1 MFLGGEMKKYQLK
14 DLNGLKTTKAIDF
27 RAYFSEELLAKAELF
42 VYEKNDY
49 IVRLDQKVEHLFFLL
64 EGRAKIYKI
73 HENGK
78 RSLLQFLGT
87 GDFIGELTLLDVEEQ
102 VKDVQAIDRCLCLAF
117 PYTTAQ
123 TELLNDNHFL
133 RMISKYLGRKVLL
146 RVEHFSNNQNYEL
159 KYRLA
164 AYMLQTEV
172 DGIYHEKQTETAE
185 FLGVSYRHLMYTLNE
200 FVENELVEKQGK
212 TYILNLTELSK
223 LSKDLMNY

>member
-1 MFLGGEMKKYQLK
+1 MKKYQLK
-14 DLNGLKTTKAIDF
+14 QVKKLIEVEKIDF
-27 RAYFSEELLAKAELF
+27 SAYFSDELLRKAVLF
-42 VYEKNDY
+42 TYDKNDY
-49 IVRLDQKVEHLFFLL
+49 IVRLDQKVEYLFFIL

-87 GDFIGELTLLDVEEQ
+87 GDFIGELTLLEVEAQ
-102 VKDVQAIDRCLCLAF
+102 VKDVQAIDHCVCLAF
-117 PYTTAQ
+117 PYMTAKN
-123 TELLNDNHFL
+123 ELLNDRQFL
-133 RMISKYLGRKVLL
+133 RMISTYLGRKVLL
-146 RVEHFSNNQNYEL
+146 RVEHFSNNQTYEL

-200 FVENELVEKQGK
+200 FVASGFVTKKGKSYLLNKPEL
-212 TYILNLTELSK
+212 TALSEG
-223 LSKDLMNY
+223 LLEY

>member
-1 MFLGGEMKKYQLK
+1 MFLGGKMKKYQLK
-14 DLNGLKTTKAIDF
+14 DLNEFRRIEVIDF
-27 RAYFSEELLAKAELF
+27 SDYFSEELLAKAELF
-42 VYEKNDY
+42 VYEKKDY

-102 VKDVQAIDRCLCLAF
+102 VKDVQAIDRCLCVAF
-117 PYTTAQ
+117 PYITAQ
-123 TELLNDNHFL
+123 TELLNDTHFL
-133 RMISKYLGRKVLL
+133 RMIAKYLGRKVLL

-164 AYMLQTEV
+164 AYMLQTQV

-200 FVENELVEKQGK
+200 FVANQLVLKRGKSYELNVA
-212 TYILNLTELSK
+212 ELKK
-223 LSKDLMNY
+223 LCEGLIDY